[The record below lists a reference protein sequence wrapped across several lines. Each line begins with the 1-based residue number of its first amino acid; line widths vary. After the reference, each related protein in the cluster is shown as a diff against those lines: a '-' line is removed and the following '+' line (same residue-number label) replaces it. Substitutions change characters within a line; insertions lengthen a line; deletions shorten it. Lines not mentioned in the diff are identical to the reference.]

1 MVIIRGW
8 GGGGGGEFESARGL
22 EGSKDLRVPGI

>member
-8 GGGGGGEFESARGL
+8 GGGEFESARGL